1 MSLELII
8 RPEAEAD
15 VREAYGWYNEQLP
28 GLGQELLAE
37 LDREFALLL
46 ASPEIHARVHLNM
59 RRALLRKFP
68 FGVFYVVEPERIV
81 VVAILHTARSPRI
94 WEQRRHAQ

>member
-15 VREAYGWYNEQLP
+15 VREAYRWYNEQLP

-37 LDREFALLL
+37 LDREFASLL
-46 ASPEIHARVHLNM
+46 ASPEVHAKVHRDL
-59 RRALLRKFP
+59 RRA
-68 FGVFYVVEPERIV
+68 
-81 VVAILHTARSPRI
+81 
-94 WEQRRHAQ
+94 